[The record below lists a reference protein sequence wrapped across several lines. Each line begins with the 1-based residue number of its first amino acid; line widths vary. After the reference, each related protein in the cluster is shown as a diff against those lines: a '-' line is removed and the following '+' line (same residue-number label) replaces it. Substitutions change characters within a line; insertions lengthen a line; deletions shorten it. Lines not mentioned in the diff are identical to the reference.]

1 MLELIRTRPAGQSDN
16 ATQPRTKSKER
27 SKRKSAESSEES
39 TPKKK
44 KITVNE
50 ETKKTAKVH
59 SPHKS
64 ESSKQEIEDSLK
76 QELYNKDE
84 KLRSSIEKKQNEHEE
99 SLVQDKKE
107 IIDVKDIKI
116 QTNTLQDVRNNK

>member
-1 MLELIRTRPAGQSDN
+1 MIMQHNLVQNQKKDQRENLQSLV
-16 ATQPRTKSKER
+16 KSR
-27 SKRKSAESSEES
+27 HQR
-39 TPKKK
+39 KK

-50 ETKKTAKVH
+50 ETKKAAKVH

-64 ESSKQEIEDSLK
+64 ESSKKEIEDSLK

-84 KLRSSIEKKQNEHEE
+84 KIKSSIEKKQNEHKE